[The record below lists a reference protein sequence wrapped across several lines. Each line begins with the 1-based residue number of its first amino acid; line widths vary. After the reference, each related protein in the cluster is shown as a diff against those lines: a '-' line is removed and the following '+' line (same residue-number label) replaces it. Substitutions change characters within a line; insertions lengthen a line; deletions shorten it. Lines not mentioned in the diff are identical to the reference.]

1 MVILGEYSYSNFS
14 IINTFDAH
22 NRGIESTHLHEM
34 IHLAL
39 TKSTEYGFFAT
50 IINRVVR
57 FDTSYEYLNKILAKH
72 MLRLQEGVSTFC
84 EIVYHAQKTSLK
96 DALDDLKELRHLNR
110 QYYNYVHPHISRL
123 LFFADSSNKEKY
135 YFTPLELFDIVYK
148 LAFVSMNCSLVT
160 IPIEVMGNKRRLKP
174 YIEQKNPQLYLPNS
188 RFLALIKKLNNLLIA
203 APEKSIGKEDI
214 LKKTLEGIDVN
225 GHYLAIISDSKAKD
239 LYIKTYV
246 DATKKYIRELFSKS
260 NQKDLIYDTVNMF
273 VAKYVD
279 IQKLHHYVIPS
290 SFKAMYNGRKVGNN
304 EIMQLTNNDRGIFF
318 IGIDGTYKETVNTAS
333 AYISQ
338 RVFEEI
344 KKLYPAHILLTYMS
358 LVKKKSFVSMFPIED
373 LNTIFFQD
381 KIPVVVNYKLIEFVS
396 QLQTDAGK
404 KFFIYCD
411 RPYSTAVEIINNY
424 ALTQKPTRFLE
435 YKNMNIVVI
444 RINNDVDLFLPII
457 SILLPDV
464 IRDINSKILN
474 LTIDDDLEISFD
486 NYDTIVNTLFSL

>member
-1 MVILGEYSYSNFS
+1 MAILGEYLYSNFS
-14 IINTFDAH
+14 IVNTFDAH

-39 TKSTEYGFFAT
+39 TKTTEYGFFVT

-57 FDTSYEYLNKILAKH
+57 FDTSYKYLDKILTKH
-72 MLRLQEGVSTFC
+72 MLRLQEGISTFC

-96 DALDDLKELRHLNR
+96 DALDDLKELKNLNK
-110 QYYNYVHPHISRL
+110 QYYNYVHPYLSRL
-123 LFFADSSNKEKY
+123 LFFADSSNKGKY

-188 RFLALIKKLNNLLIA
+188 RFIALIKKLNNLLIA
-203 APEKSIGKEDI
+203 APEKSVEKEDI
-214 LKKTLEGIDVN
+214 LKKTLEDIDVK
-225 GHYLAIISDSKAKD
+225 GHYLAIIFDTEAKE
-239 LYIKTYV
+239 LYTQMYV
-246 DATKKYIRELFSKS
+246 DATKQYIRDLFSKS
-260 NQKDLIYDTVNMF
+260 NQKDLIYDTVSMF
-273 VAKYVD
+273 NAKYVD
-279 IQKLHHYVIPS
+279 IQKLHHYVVPS
-290 SFKAMYNGRKVGNN
+290 SFKAMYNGRKVDNN
-304 EIMQLTNNDRGIFF
+304 EIMQLADNDRGIFF
-318 IGIDGTYKETVNTAS
+318 IGIDGTYKKTINTAS

-338 RVFEEI
+338 SVFEEI
-344 KKLYPAHILLTYMS
+344 NKLYPAHILLAYMS
-358 LVKKKSFVSMFPIED
+358 LVKKKSFVSMYPIEN

-381 KIPVVVNYKLIEFVS
+381 KNPVVVNYKLNEFVS
-396 QLQTDAGK
+396 KLQADAGK

-424 ALTQKPTRFLE
+424 ALTQKPTKFLQYE
-435 YKNMNIVVI
+435 NMNIVII
-444 RINNDVDLFLPII
+444 RINNNVDLFLPII

-474 LTIDDDLEISFD
+474 LTIDDNLEINFD
-486 NYDTIVNTLFSL
+486 NYDIIVNTLFSL